1 MSKPPKPVLKGSVY
15 YLTRRVPARYASI
28 DSRRFVDCSLKTDS
42 FSTATAK
49 AVEIWDHHIAAWE
62 AKLAGNTDDAE
73 ARFAAARELADL
85 RGFRYM
91 SAKQVSELP
100 FDDFMKRL
108 AAGLG
113 SEPDKIDRREADAIL
128 GTVQDPPITV
138 SRSLELYWTLT
149 KDQTLTKSADQL
161 RRWRNPRLKAIK
173 NFIAVVGDKPLRDIT
188 GDDMLN
194 FREWWMDRLTDKG
207 LTANSANKDLIHFGD
222 VVKTVNRLKR
232 LNLVLPLT
240 DLNLKETDGKK
251 RPPLPATWIRDV
263 LLKPGA
269 LDSMNAEARAITLA
283 MINTGAR
290 PSEIAALSENTIFLS
305 TPVPFISIEAEGRV
319 LKTRRSKRKIPLVG
333 VSLDALKGFPTGFP
347 RYQSNSASLSATVN
361 KFLRE
366 HHLLPSAEHTM
377 YSLRHSF
384 EDRMLAGKFD
394 DRIRRD
400 LLGHRLSR
408 EEYGDGATL
417 EHMQALLQA
426 IAF

>member
-15 YLTRRVPARYASI
+15 YLTRRVPARYTSI
-28 DSRRFVDCSLKTDS
+28 DSRRFVDCSLHTDS
-42 FSTATAK
+42 LSAATAK

-62 AKLAGNTDDAE
+62 AKLAGNTEDAE

-91 SAKQVSELP
+91 SAKDVSELP
-100 FDDFMKRL
+100 YDDLMKRL

-113 SEPDKIDRREADAIL
+113 SEPDKIDKREAAAIL
-128 GTVQDPPITV
+128 GTAQEPPITV
-138 SRSLELYWTLT
+138 SRSLDLYWTLT

-173 NFIAVVGDKPLRDIT
+173 NFITVVGDKPLRDIS

-194 FREWWMDRLTDKG
+194 FREWWMNRITDEG
-207 LTANSANKDLIHFGD
+207 LTTNSANKDLIHFGD
-222 VVKTVNRLKR
+222 VVKTVIRLKR

-251 RPPLPATWIRDV
+251 RPALPANWIRDV
-263 LLKPGA
+263 LLKPGS
-269 LDSMNAEARAITLA
+269 LDSMNAEARAITLV

-305 TPVPFISIEAEGRV
+305 APVPFISIEAEGRD

-333 VSLDALKGFPTGFP
+333 VSLEALKGFPTGFP
-347 RYQSNSASLSATVN
+347 RYQNNSASLSATVN

-366 HHLLPSAEHTM
+366 HHLLPSAQHTM

-400 LLGHRLSR
+400 LLGHRLTR

-417 EHMQALLQA
+417 EHMQGLLQA

>member
-1 MSKPPKPVLKGSVY
+1 MSRPPKPVLKGSIY

-28 DSRRFVDCSLKTDS
+28 DSRRFVDCSLHTDS
-42 FSTATAK
+42 LSAATAK
-49 AVEIWDHHIAAWE
+49 AIEIWDHHIAAWE
-62 AKLAGNTDDAE
+62 AKLAGDKDDAE

-100 FDDFMKRL
+100 YDDLMKRL

-113 SEPDKIDRREADAIL
+113 SNPDNIDQQEAAAIL
-128 GTVQDPPITV
+128 GAVAEPPITV
-138 SRSLELYWTLT
+138 SRALELYWTLT
-149 KDQTLTKSADQL
+149 KDQTLTKSDDQL
-161 RRWRNPRLKAIK
+161 RRWRNPRIKAIK
-173 NFIAVVGDKPLRDIT
+173 NFIAVVGDKPLRDIS

-194 FREWWMDRLTDKG
+194 FREWWLERVIEEG
-207 LTANSANKDLIHFGD
+207 LTTNSANKDLIHFGD
-222 VVKTVNRLKR
+222 VVKTVIRLKR
-232 LNLVLPLT
+232 LNLALPLT

-251 RPPLPATWIRDV
+251 RPPIPVKWIKDV
-263 LLKPGA
+263 ILKPGA
-269 LDSMNAEARAITLA
+269 LDSMNPEARAITLV

-305 TPVPFISIEAEGRV
+305 SPVPYISIEAEGRD
-319 LKTRRSKRKIPLVG
+319 LKTPRSKRKIPLVG
-333 VSLDALKGFPTGFP
+333 ISLDAIKGFPNGFQ

-361 KFLRE
+361 KYLRE
-366 HHLLPSAEHTM
+366 HDLLPSAQHTM

-400 LLGHRLSR
+400 LLGHTLTR

-417 EHMQALLQA
+417 AHMQELLQT
-426 IAF
+426 IAL